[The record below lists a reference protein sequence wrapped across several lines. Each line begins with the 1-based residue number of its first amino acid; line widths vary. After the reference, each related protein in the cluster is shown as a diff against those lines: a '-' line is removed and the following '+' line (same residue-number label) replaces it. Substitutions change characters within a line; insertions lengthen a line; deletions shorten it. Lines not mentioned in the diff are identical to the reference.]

1 MANFW
6 PLHHYNQCM
15 GENRRKTL
23 STARGRGGVS
33 TWYFHQIQVGM
44 WAKLWVMSHLFVCF
58 VALVIQGGAM
68 AKFWPLHHYNQCM
81 GENRRKTL
89 STARGRGGV
98 STWYFHQ
105 IQVGMWAKL
114 WDMSHLFV
122 CFVALVIQGGAMA
135 KFWPLH
141 HYNQCMGENR
151 RKTLSTARGRG
162 GVSTWYFH
170 QIQVGMWAKLWV
182 MSHLFVCFVALVIQG
197 GAMAKFWPLH
207 HYNQCMGEN
216 RRKTL
221 STARGRGGVSTWYF
235 HQIQVGMWAKLW
247 DMSHLFVCFVAL
259 VIQGGAM
266 AKFWPLHHYNQCMGE
281 NRRKTLSTARGRGGV
296 STWYFHQIQVGMW
309 AKLWVMSHLFV
320 CFVALVIQGGAMAKF
335 WALHH
340 YNQCMGENRR
350 KTLSTARG
358 RGGVS
363 TWYFHQIQ
371 VGMWAKLWD
380 MSHLFV
386 CFVALVIQSGA
397 MAKFW
402 ALHHYNQCMGENR
415 RKTLSTARG
424 RGGVSTWYFHQIQ
437 VGMWAK
443 LWDMSHLFVCMN

>member
-1 MANFW
+1 MAKFWPLHHYNQCMVENRRKTLSTAGGRGGVSTWYFHQIQVGMWAKLWDMSHLFVCFVAIVIQGGAMAKFW

-15 GENRRKTL
+15 GENRKKTL

-44 WAKLWVMSHLFVCF
+44 WTKLWDMSHLFVCF

-68 AKFWPLHHYNQCM
+68 AKYWPLHHYNQCM

-170 QIQVGMWAKLWV
+170 QIQVGMWAKLWD
-182 MSHLFVCFVALVIQG
+182 MSHLFVCVVALVIQG

-266 AKFWPLHHYNQCMGE
+266 AKYWPLHHYNQRMGE
-281 NRRKTLSTARGRGGV
+281 NRRKTLSTARGRRGV
-296 STWYFHQIQVGMW
+296 STCYFHQIQVGMW
-309 AKLWVMSHLFV
+309 AKLWYMYTFIRVTAKVNLYYLY
-320 CFVALVIQGGAMAKF
+320 CTNKMADLITPTIRI
-335 WALHH
+335 WARIRAQRL
-340 YNQCMGENRR
+340 QWMWNR
-350 KTLSTARG
+350 
-358 RGGVS
+358 
-363 TWYFHQIQ
+363 Q
-371 VGMWAKLWD
+371 
-380 MSHLFV
+380 
-386 CFVALVIQSGA
+386 
-397 MAKFW
+397 
-402 ALHHYNQCMGENR
+402 R
-415 RKTLSTARG
+415 RFFQT
-424 RGGVSTWYFHQIQ
+424 Y
-437 VGMWAK
+437 
-443 LWDMSHLFVCMN
+443 